1 MSGIEPS
8 VIWGGATS
16 LLKSLFSPTYSFI
29 IFIILTRCYFSF
41 YLDFTGSLQN
51 ERERS
56 VVGPTQKTKNTRAQL
71 NRGRGRFTV
80 LYNDGPGDKPRETP
94 W

>member
-51 ERERS
+51 ERERKCCRPHTIEEE
-56 VVGPTQKTKNTRAQL
+56 VGLLYCTMMVLVINPEKL
-71 NRGRGRFTV
+71 LGR
-80 LYNDGPGDKPRETP
+80 LYAVQY
-94 W
+94 